1 MLCKALI
8 RKGLC
13 DQRQPMLSGWRKIP
27 RYWRVKSRRCC
38 AASFVLHPFTD
49 EIRAQRDPKGPVF
62 PFDKKQQCGAVEFFK
77 VGETEHRPQPAL
89 PCGMDELIE
98 IRKMPLK

>member
-1 MLCKALI
+1 MLCKALYARGCAI
-8 RKGLC
+8 KHSPCFPGGERF
-13 DQRQPMLSGWRKIP
+13 PV
-27 RYWRVKSRRCC
+27 YWRVKSRRCC
-38 AASFVLHPFTD
+38 AASFVLHPFAD
-49 EIRAQRDPKGPVF
+49 EIRAQRDPKGAVF
-62 PFDKKQQCGAVEFFK
+62 PFDKKQQGGAVEFFK